1 MNTPPKRR
9 FPRYACQLPIELR
22 RRGVF
27 YPLRSAT
34 SVLSVGG
41 SYVPLTSVLAPGI
54 VADVVLWAG
63 DTKLK
68 FGATVRNAD
77 RTGSG
82 IEFTG
87 IRTEQRDCLQLYLE
101 RANAPTLR

>member
-9 FPRYACQLPIELR
+9 FPRYVCQLPIELR
-22 RRGVF
+22 RRGFF

-54 VADVVLWAG
+54 AAEVVIWAG

-68 FGATVRNAD
+68 FGATVRSVD

-87 IRTEQRDCLQLYLE
+87 IQTEQRRCLQLYLE
-101 RANAPTLR
+101 RNNAPMLR